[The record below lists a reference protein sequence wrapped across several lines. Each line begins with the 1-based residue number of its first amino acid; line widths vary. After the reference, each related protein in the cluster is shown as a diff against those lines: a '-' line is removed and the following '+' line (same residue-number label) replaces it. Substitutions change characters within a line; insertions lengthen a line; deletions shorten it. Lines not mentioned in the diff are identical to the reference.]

1 MKDIVIIGAGAAG
14 MMAGVLLGMKGQRVT
29 IYEKNER
36 LGKKLYITGK
46 GRCNFTNDCSRDE
59 FLAAMVS
66 NPRFMYSA
74 LDTLDPQGVIALFES
89 WGLRTKVERG
99 RRAFPASDK
108 SADVLDMFRRQ
119 LKKNR
124 VEGVLNAEVKDLI
137 LEEGRAAGVK
147 VLADG
152 REREVRAD
160 AVIVATGGLSY
171 PSTGSTGD
179 GYRFAREAGLKVT
192 ATRPSL
198 VSLVCA
204 EEYCKELQGLSLKNV
219 ALHIKSGKKEVYS
232 EFGEMLFTHYGITGP
247 LVLTA
252 SARVG
257 GLIGEKPL
265 STWIDLKPAVT
276 EETLDARL
284 VRIFEENKNKTLR
297 NVLGELYPAKMIP
310 VIPALAG
317 VDGEK
322 KVHDVS
328 KKEREALV
336 RVTKHM
342 PLTLTSL
349 RPYNEAVVTQGGVSV
364 KEVAPA
370 TMESKKVGDLYFIGE
385 VLDLDAVTG
394 GFNLQIAWSTAA
406 VCAEAIL
413 AKEEA

>member
-1 MKDIVIIGAGAAG
+1 
-14 MMAGVLLGMKGQRVT
+14 MMAGVLLGEKGLHVT
-29 IYEKNER
+29 VFEKNER

-74 LDTLDPQGVIALFES
+74 LDTLDPQGVISLFEG
-89 WGLRTKVERG
+89 WGLKTKVERG

-119 LKKNR
+119 LRKNH
-124 VEGVLNAEVKDLI
+124 VEVVLNAEVKEVI
-137 LEEGRAAGVK
+137 LEEGRARGVK
-147 VLADG
+147 ILVDG
-152 REREVRAD
+152 REKEARAD

-179 GYRFAREAGLKVT
+179 GYRFAREAGLRVT
-192 ATRPSL
+192 DMRPSL

-204 EEYCKELQGLSLKNV
+204 EEYCKDLQGLSLKNV

-257 GLIGEKPL
+257 GMIGAKPL
-265 STWIDLKPAVT
+265 TTWIDLKPAVT

-297 NVLGELYPAKMIP
+297 NVLGELYPSKMIP
-310 VIPALAG
+310 VIPAVAG

-336 RVTKHM
+336 RVTKHL

-349 RPYNEAVVTQGGVSV
+349 RPFSEAVVTQGGVSV
-364 KEVAPA
+364 KEVSPA
-370 TMESKKVGDLYFIGE
+370 TMEAKKAENLYFIGE

-406 VCAEAIL
+406 VCAAAIL
-413 AKEEA
+413 DKAAQEDEGQAD